1 MKYLFIVSVCLI
13 ISFYEAKAHQSFIEV
28 NLPEKVQE
36 DIIFYTYFEPFY
48 QLKDTLFQFKAENKQ
63 SFSFSVDIQ
72 STICLYSAYGPYECF
87 FFVEPGAS
95 YEVNFPE
102 ILKFEESWKNN
113 PYFQR
118 FGVQTQTKRIGNYSP
133 VKTEVELNQAIH
145 DYLTEYNTFSDN
157 QLLSY
162 YHTEYN
168 QQKLDSFLLSNTK
181 VIKVSDQEYYDA
193 FVLYNEGVLSFT
205 AKKYPTEV
213 LIDLYFKNKKTLFNI
228 PSYNQLFKLCFSN
241 YYDYLQQKD
250 KFSKIFDEFTMNS
263 YSSVK
268 EYLTQDEL
276 MKNDIIFQYI
286 LLHEIYNAY
295 YSGNYN
301 KKRMISFADSVYAA
315 SRIPEIKTTAI
326 YLLKKFTHLQPGYEA
341 VDFTLADLSSDTIN
355 LSSFEGKYLL
365 LGFCQLENI
374 NCLKEFEYLKYLHS
388 KHQQY
393 LKIITIIADSSHEN
407 VIEYVERNNID
418 WPVVG
423 LGKDEQIFAD
433 YEVKSFPLF
442 FLIGR
447 DGKLILSPAPNPS
460 QGFEQQLF
468 RIMKSRADI

>member
-1 MKYLFIVSVCLI
+1 MKYLFIISVCLI

-168 QQKLDSFLLSNTK
+168 QQKLDSFLLSNTI
-181 VIKVSDQEYYDA
+181 VIKFLIRNIIMHLYYIMK
-193 FVLYNEGVLSFT
+193 VCYHSR

-213 LIDLYFKNKKTLFNI
+213 LIDLYFKNKKNSIQHSL
-228 PSYNQLFKLCFSN
+228 
-241 YYDYLQQKD
+241 LQST
-250 KFSKIFDEFTMNS
+250 F
-263 YSSVK
+263 
-268 EYLTQDEL
+268 
-276 MKNDIIFQYI
+276 
-286 LLHEIYNAY
+286 
-295 YSGNYN
+295 
-301 KKRMISFADSVYAA
+301 
-315 SRIPEIKTTAI
+315 
-326 YLLKKFTHLQPGYEA
+326 
-341 VDFTLADLSSDTIN
+341 
-355 LSSFEGKYLL
+355 
-365 LGFCQLENI
+365 
-374 NCLKEFEYLKYLHS
+374 
-388 KHQQY
+388 
-393 LKIITIIADSSHEN
+393 
-407 VIEYVERNNID
+407 
-418 WPVVG
+418 
-423 LGKDEQIFAD
+423 
-433 YEVKSFPLF
+433 
-442 FLIGR
+442 
-447 DGKLILSPAPNPS
+447 
-460 QGFEQQLF
+460 
-468 RIMKSRADI
+468 